1 MTAAPGGAAVTVC
14 IPSYRSAGFI
24 GQTLASVAAQTYGN
38 FKVLMAIE
46 PEDAQATVLA
56 MSDFLADPRFDY
68 YVNTTNHGYA
78 LNVRGLLPRVRTPY
92 FAVLP
97 HDDLWHPDFL
107 ATLVGRLADR
117 PEASGAYGDTYK
129 FGHYAG
135 YRAVAIADGPLFE
148 RLLSFYTEGA
158 EGQPWHGVTRRE
170 LLDQPY
176 PYNEFDGFAVECEWA
191 LHLVLRGPVLHDE
204 NALYLKRESP
214 DGSAAVSV
222 GWRVRMAEGTLR
234 AALAH
239 HRRRM
244 LAPLDALPLSG
255 GQRRLMKL
263 AAEAAMLRRWMM
275 FSKGRFDLGHD
286 DEGRLW
292 ATRGGLLADG
302 SAEARAIHARLLV
315 AISRHAMNRGD
326 RAAGIEHAEAAV
338 ALQPDLG
345 DAFLHLANV
354 YLVTGRVDDALE
366 PVRRASELLPAGS
379 GVVPLQVD
387 AARAIAQVNRVA
399 S

>member
-1 MTAAPGGAAVTVC
+1 
-14 IPSYRSAGFI
+14 
-24 GQTLASVAAQTYGN
+24 
-38 FKVLMAIE
+38 
-46 PEDAQATVLA
+46 
-56 MSDFLADPRFDY
+56 
-68 YVNTTNHGYA
+68 
-78 LNVRGLLPRVRTPY
+78 
-92 FAVLP
+92 
-97 HDDLWHPDFL
+97 
-107 ATLVGRLADR
+107 
-117 PEASGAYGDTYK
+117 
-129 FGHYAG
+129 
-135 YRAVAIADGPLFE
+135 
-148 RLLSFYTEGA
+148 
-158 EGQPWHGVTRRE
+158 
-170 LLDQPY
+170 
-176 PYNEFDGFAVECEWA
+176 
-191 LHLVLRGPVLHDE
+191 
-204 NALYLKRESP
+204 
-214 DGSAAVSV
+214 
-222 GWRVRMAEGTLR
+222 VRMAEDTLR